1 MISRPI
7 NFDSPSAA
15 GDNRIPVEIK
25 LALLADAANLSREG
39 KLNILG
45 AFTSIYAH
53 EVPVRH
59 PEMQLVLNMDVS
71 AAEAG
76 QEKKLDIKL
85 LGEDGEN
92 IGGVSG
98 AFMMPKLQKPGR
110 KMQLGLILPL
120 RDTVFPKE
128 GSYQIAVV
136 VDGRTEVEI
145 PLTVTIVERQDEDAN

>member
-1 MISRPI
+1 MIRRPI
-7 NFDSPSAA
+7 DFDNPFS
-15 GDNRIPVEIK
+15 GTDNGIPVEIK

-45 AFTSIYAH
+45 AFTSIYAP
-53 EVPVRH
+53 EVPARH

-71 AAEAG
+71 PAEAG
-76 QEKKLDIKL
+76 QEKKIDIKL

-92 IGGVSG
+92 IGEVSG
-98 AFMMPKLQKPGR
+98 IFMMPKLRKPGR
-110 KMQLGLILPL
+110 KMQVGLILPL

-136 VDGRTEVEI
+136 VDGRTEIEI
-145 PLTVTIVERQDEDAN
+145 PLTVILVERQDEDAN

>member
-1 MISRPI
+1 MT
-7 NFDSPSAA
+7 A
-15 GDNRIPVEIK
+15 GVGGADNEAPMEIR
-25 LALLADAANLSREG
+25 LAVVADAANLSREG

-45 AFTSIYAH
+45 AFTSISAV
-53 EVPVRH
+53 EVPARH

-76 QEKKLDIKL
+76 AEKRMEIKL

-92 IGGVSG
+92 LGQVSG
-98 AFMMPKLQKPGR
+98 AFKMPKLQKPGR

-145 PLTVTIVERQDEDAN
+145 PLRLEIIPAAEEQQDDAN